1 MARDRRNYTDEFKQ
15 KMVELYN
22 SGKPRTELVREYEL
36 TPSVLS
42 SWIKKFNNTGSFHIE
57 DNRSE
62 NNYGT
67 RKIKVEMAKRGH
79 IFSKRRIERIM
90 KENGLVSSC
99 TVKQYKIHK
108 STCNSD
114 DNLQYHNHELILS
127 FHIWLFLQKH
137 HIVKGFFNIKLPL

>member
-1 MARDRRNYTDEFKQ
+1 MYRLLDIPRSSLYYKQ
-15 KMVELYN
+15 SSQSKKKKCDD
-22 SGKPRTELVREYEL
+22 SELVDL
-36 TPSVLS
+36 LIFKDSQ
-42 SWIKKFNNTGSFHIE
+42 
-57 DNRSE
+57 

-137 HIVKGFFNIKLPL
+137 HIMKGFFNIKLPL

>member
-1 MARDRRNYTDEFKQ
+1 MYRLLDIPRSSLYYKQ
-15 KMVELYN
+15 SSQSIKKKCDD
-22 SGKPRTELVREYEL
+22 SELVDL
-36 TPSVLS
+36 IIFKDSQ
-42 SWIKKFNNTGSFHIE
+42 
-57 DNRSE
+57 

-79 IFSKRRIERIM
+79 VFSKRRIERIM
-90 KENGLVSSC
+90 KENGLVSSY

-127 FHIWLFLQKH
+127 FHIWLFLQRH
-137 HIVKGFFNIKLPL
+137 HIMKGFFNIKLPL